1 MDAVQPQDLGVT
13 LLLGAVARPQG
24 GGVVAAGLGH
34 AGAAPNGADVLVLD
48 IDLGGG
54 QSLGVVGAH
63 RADDD
68 DILAVVGGVDAQGGV
83 QTNDKGTDIQGG
95 VLLIGDP
102 LLIQLDQLSD
112 TGQGQVFRHLGQ
124 GNALAGQVQPTHVVH
139 GAEQL
144 DGAVCGAVGFQT
156 LEDLLGV
163 MEDLGGWVDLEGG
176 IGDDAGVMPA
186 LTLVIVHHKHVVGH
200 ILAEDQ
206 LGGVRLLL
214 PLLGAGDL
222 DLLHLGFLLK

>member
-1 MDAVQPQDLGVT
+1 MTIYWQWWEVWTPRVGS
-13 LLLGAVARPQG
+13 RPM
-24 GGVVAAGLGH
+24 
-34 AGAAPNGADVLVLD
+34 
-48 IDLGGG
+48 
-54 QSLGVVGAH
+54 
-63 RADDD
+63 
-68 DILAVVGGVDAQGGV
+68 
-83 QTNDKGTDIQGG
+83 TKGRIYRE
-95 VLLIGDP
+95 V
-102 LLIQLDQLSD
+102 S
-112 TGQGQVFRHLGQ
+112 F
-124 GNALAGQVQPTHVVH
+124 AGQVQPTHVVH